1 MPNPALFNLSLRL
14 MRAGFRHVGAYLPN
28 LAGYWACRLWFATRR
43 SPVPP
48 RELQWR
54 AHALTDTVDCAGRP
68 LARYQWGMPDA
79 PAILLI
85 HGWNGRGLQLG
96 GFAAP
101 LVNAGFRVVTFDAPG
116 HGDSPG
122 NSTHILDYARAVQVM
137 ADSSGPLAGAVA
149 HSFGV
154 PAVARALLQ
163 GLRLPRLVA
172 IAAPADADFL
182 VRRFADHLDI
192 PAAVIAAM
200 RARIERRFGMDIF
213 LRLSTE
219 AMLAET
225 AIPGLII
232 HDRND
237 RDVPAAHA
245 ERLRRAW
252 PGAQIVYTDGL
263 GHNRILRDA
272 GVIAAA
278 VDFLRR

>member
-1 MPNPALFNLSLRL
+1 MSLRL
-14 MRAGFRHVGAYLPN
+14 MRAGFRHIGGCLPN

-43 SPVPP
+43 SPVPS
-48 RELQWR
+48 RERQWR
-54 AHALTDTVDCAGRP
+54 AQTRTDKIDCAGRP
-68 LARYQWGMPDA
+68 LARYQWGEPEA

-85 HGWNGRGLQLG
+85 HGWNGRGLQLA
-96 GFAAP
+96 GFATP
-101 LVNAGFRVVTFDAPG
+101 LVNAGFRVVAFDAPG

-122 NSTHILDYARAVQVM
+122 SSTHILDYARAIQVM
-137 ADSSGPLAGAVA
+137 ADTSGPLAGAIA

-163 GLRLPRLVA
+163 GLSLPRLVA
-172 IAAPADADFL
+172 IAAPADAEFL

-192 PAAVIAAM
+192 PDAVIAAM

-219 AMLAET
+219 TMLAET

-232 HDRND
+232 HDRSD

-245 ERLRRAW
+245 ERLQRAW
-252 PGAQIVYTDGL
+252 PGAQIMYTEGL